1 MLKARSSN
9 VLSEETRM
17 TVDSFAAVFRDVTQ
31 RSPERGTSR
40 KKAAKETR
48 MTADHD
54 SFGSTNYLHRQIA
67 IKGTPHEKVHSH
79 LYAQESW
86 LLMLQIRTKRIA
98 FLFVKCYVNSCTR
111 LAHTNNTQSESC
123 GSPVAMIRK

>member
-1 MLKARSSN
+1 MPKARSSF
-9 VLSEETRM
+9 VLSAETRM
-17 TVDSFAAVFRDVTQ
+17 TVVSFAAVFRDVTQ

-40 KKAAKETR
+40 KTAAKETR
-48 MTADHD
+48 VTADHD
-54 SFGSTNYLHRQIA
+54 SFGLTNYLPRQIA

-79 LYAQESW
+79 LCAQESW
-86 LLMLQIRTKRIA
+86 LLLAQIRTKRIA
-98 FLFVKCYVNSCTR
+98 FLSVKCYVNSCTR